1 LFLYINIIQALVT
14 PLLWIFIAP
23 QFPSPAGW
31 TPLLISCTTCVAAY
45 LFLYTALHCGDV
57 SSVMPLMGSK
67 VIFPPLCNHPLEISS
82 LNLDSEVG
90 IWMQGAAPSALLLM
104 LTIFP
109 GLTAGATLCRRFA
122 PGDVICSVWGEIR
135 THGSSDVEPRKGDR
149 K

>member
-1 LFLYINIIQALVT
+1 
-14 PLLWIFIAP
+14 
-23 QFPSPAGW
+23 
-31 TPLLISCTTCVAAY
+31 VAAY

-57 SSVMPLMGSK
+57 SSVMPIMGSK
-67 VIFPPLCNHPLEISS
+67 VIFPPLRNHPLEISS

-122 PGDVICSVWGEIR
+122 PGDVICNVWGDGRI
-135 THGSSDVEPRKGDR
+135 HGSSDVEPRRGDR